1 MPISPSV
8 RPLSGVDY
16 PSTFLEFQDWFSTDE
31 KCLDYLAR
39 LRWPNGFVC
48 PRCAA
53 TTSWRTTDGLWM
65 CTACS
70 RRTSVTAGTIFDR
83 TRTPMRTWF
92 AAIWF
97 VTAQK
102 NGVSALGLQRVLG
115 LKSYETAWV
124 WMHKLRRAMVVPERD
139 LLTGTVEVDETF
151 VGGISRGNVGR
162 SSDKVPVIVAA
173 ESLGKNRIGRIRLE
187 PTPEGR
193 LTLVNFTQRV
203 VVPGA
208 MIKTDG
214 ARELRRLSALG
225 FEHQYFTQLGSTVP
239 AHIDLPA
246 VHRVASLLKR
256 WMIGTM
262 HYGASREQFGFY
274 LDEFTFRFNRRTS
287 KSRGLLFYRLMQQ
300 AVITGPHP
308 IKSLVI
314 PRDDSAACDVRPTPD
329 PAPTGGLVP

>member
-1 MPISPSV
+1 MQNPASTAPV
-8 RPLSGVDY
+8 SGVDY
-16 PSTFLEFQDWFSTDE
+16 PATFLQFQDWFSTDE
-31 KCLDYLAR
+31 KCLGYLSQ
-39 LRWPNGFVC
+39 LRWPDGFVC
-48 PRCAA
+48 PKCGS
-53 TTSWRTTDGLWM
+53 TTAWRTSESLWV
-65 CTACS
+65 CTNCS

-97 VTAQK
+97 VTSQK
-102 NGVSALGLQRVLG
+102 NGVSVLGLQRVLG

-124 WMHKLRRAMVVPERD
+124 WMHKLRRAMVVPERQ
-139 LLTGTVEVDETF
+139 LLSGTVEVDETF

-162 SSDKVPVIVAA
+162 RSDRVPVMVAA

-187 PTPEGR
+187 PTPDEK
-193 LTLVNFTQRV
+193 LSLVSFTQRV
-203 VVPGA
+203 ATPGSV
-208 MIKTDG
+208 IKTDG
-214 ARELRRLSALG
+214 ARELRRLSGLG
-225 FEHQYFTQLGSTVP
+225 FEHQYFTQLGSDVP

-287 KSRGLLFYRLMQQ
+287 
-300 AVITGPHP
+300 
-308 IKSLVI
+308 
-314 PRDDSAACDVRPTPD
+314 
-329 PAPTGGLVP
+329 